1 MESEFCQ
8 VLFLHFILQSINL
21 VNYANEVLFSSIYP
35 IQCSLNFLDLRFG
48 ICN

>member
-1 MESEFCQ
+1 MQFEFCQ

-21 VNYANEVLFSSIYP
+21 VNYANEVLFFSIYP
-35 IQCSLNFLDLRFG
+35 IPCSLSFLDLWFG